1 MFNLPFDSNKP
12 IVGKAS
18 VIINKKIDEVFEFV
32 GENFFENYPKWATD
46 VIEFEPLDGHE
57 VVVGA
62 KARQLRKD
70 QGKEV
75 SSTFQVDAYQPMSLL
90 SLKGLSDEYRDC
102 YLLEN
107 DGDGWATR
115 LTYTF
120 ELLNIDIFMRPF
132 EKLLRIA
139 IEDGAET
146 TAENINKL
154 LSELDPV

>member
-1 MFNLPFDSNKP
+1 MFNLPFDSNRP

-32 GENFFENYPKWATD
+32 GENFFENYPKWSSD

-62 KARQLRKD
+62 RARQLRKD

-75 SSTFQVDAYQPMSLL
+75 SSTFQVDAYQPLTLL
-90 SLKGLSDEYRDC
+90 RLKGVSDDYRDC
-102 YLLEN
+102 YSLEK
-107 DGDGWATR
+107 DEDGWTTK
-115 LTYTF
+115 LTYSF

-132 EKLLRIA
+132 EKLIRVA

-146 TAENINKL
+146 TTENINKL
-154 LSELDPV
+154 LSA